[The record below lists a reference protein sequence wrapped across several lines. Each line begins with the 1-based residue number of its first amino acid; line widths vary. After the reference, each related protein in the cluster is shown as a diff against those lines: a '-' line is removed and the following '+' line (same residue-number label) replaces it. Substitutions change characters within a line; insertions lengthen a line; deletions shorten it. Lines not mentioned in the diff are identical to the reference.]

1 MLKPAR
7 RGKFELIMG
16 PDLPGWSFSIEGFAL
31 PSGAAGLSKEEEEE
45 KEEGVGEF
53 QLIYI
58 RSYN

>member
-1 MLKPAR
+1 
-7 RGKFELIMG
+7 MG